1 MSDMMKDIDKRNTRE
16 MLGNIHIPSSSKE
29 EEEETTRPSDSPH
42 LPKHRRNYT
51 IFTEVRSDSMTQNSS
66 AEELIRE
73 DQKSDFVRRH
83 DHETEGTIKYV
94 GWVYKQGA
102 KSLFGIKMVRFSHLD
117 LLVRLKLSHTQQ
129 QQQQQQQQ
137 QLRPFKLRFLVLT
150 DKSIS
155 WYKDASPGQKP
166 LNRISDL
173 TGYIVKHD
181 HKYKS
186 RGGLM
191 LIHPDISKRQFR
203 FYIATKNK
211 LLARAEQTRWTKALL
226 REIGEDAVR
235 AFNLEHS
242 CNLDPFNKE
251 HRFTIFS
258 SVT

>member
-1 MSDMMKDIDKRNTRE
+1 M
-16 MLGNIHIPSSSKE
+16 
-29 EEEETTRPSDSPH
+29 
-42 LPKHRRNYT
+42 
-51 IFTEVRSDSMTQNSS
+51 
-66 AEELIRE
+66 
-73 DQKSDFVRRH
+73 
-83 DHETEGTIKYV
+83 
-94 GWVYKQGA
+94 
-102 KSLFGIKMVRFSHLD
+102 
-117 LLVRLKLSHTQQ
+117 
-129 QQQQQQQQ
+129 
-137 QLRPFKLRFLVLT
+137 LT